1 MKRTF
6 QPSNTKRKNKHGF
19 RERMSTKNGQKVL
32 ARRRAKGRKR
42 LTVSDEKQ
50 LKQFGLSNQERI
62 KSKKDFDSVYSS
74 GEILFSSNQKLKA
87 VFLIERETEQAVLK
101 AAFAVSRKAGIAVWR
116 NRVKRLFRESFRLN
130 KAILTTEVEKKKI
143 RLNIVFSPNS
153 INERRNKKIY
163 LEQIMPDV
171 VDLMN
176 KIKVKLQNESCLY
189 KVGSALPKTYFAIV
203 SAVLPVLSN
212 LF

>member
-1 MKRTF
+1 M
-6 QPSNTKRKNKHGF
+6 
-19 RERMSTKNGQKVL
+19 
-32 ARRRAKGRKR
+32 
-42 LTVSDEKQ
+42 
-50 LKQFGLSNQERI
+50 KQFGLSNQERI
-62 KSKKDFDSVYSS
+62 KSKKEFDSVYSS

-130 KAILTTEVEKKKI
+130 KAILAAEVENKKI
-143 RLNIVFSPNS
+143 RLNIVFVPNS
-153 INERRNKKIY
+153 INERRNKKIS

-176 KIKVKLQNESCLY
+176 KIKVKL
-189 KVGSALPKTYFAIV
+189 
-203 SAVLPVLSN
+203 
-212 LF
+212 

>member
-1 MKRTF
+1 M
-6 QPSNTKRKNKHGF
+6 
-19 RERMSTKNGQKVL
+19 
-32 ARRRAKGRKR
+32 
-42 LTVSDEKQ
+42 
-50 LKQFGLSNQERI
+50 KQFGLSNQERI
-62 KSKKDFDSVYSS
+62 KSKKEFDSVYSS

-130 KAILTTEVEKKKI
+130 KTILKAEVENKKI
-143 RLNIVFSPNS
+143 RLNIVFVPNS
-153 INERRNKKIY
+153 INERRNKKIS

-176 KIKVKLQNESCLY
+176 KIKVKL
-189 KVGSALPKTYFAIV
+189 
-203 SAVLPVLSN
+203 
-212 LF
+212 